1 MGADTLSAPSRHHPL
16 WHGAAVLL
24 CLLALLLTNPAQ
36 VRAQTGTQTGA
47 QEEVS
52 STVMDEVVRRPA
64 WGLYQGYAQYK
75 MAHYAQARAIW
86 QLLADG
92 GTSEAWF
99 HLGTLAEDGRG
110 EPANPVEARRR
121 YEKGAAG
128 GSSKAQWRLGLMLQT
143 STPALGPADPERA
156 LAYLEQLGRDGDVDA
171 RLEAMQLRQRMAA
184 TVR

>member
-1 MGADTLSAPSRHHPL
+1 MGADALNTRRHHPR
-16 WHGAAVLL
+16 WHGTAVLL
-24 CLLALLLTNPAQ
+24 CLLALLLTHPAR
-36 VRAQTGTQTGA
+36 VLAQAGIPAGA
-47 QEEVS
+47 PEEVS

-86 QLLADG
+86 QLLADR
-92 GTSEAWF
+92 GTAEAWF

-110 EPANPVEARRR
+110 EPANPLEARRR
-121 YEKGAAG
+121 YEHGASG
-128 GSSKAQWRLGLMLQT
+128 GSSKALWRLGLMLQT
-143 STPALGPADPERA
+143 TTAALGPADPERA